1 MTFDLNK
8 YLVQDEPLEEP
19 QMQSSASFEPL
30 ELDKYIAPE
39 EATTFDNFKRHSAR
53 IGSRVG
59 ETIVGFP
66 GDFVKFVQ
74 FMADKLPHVPT
85 GKPNALQE
93 LGRKGLE
100 KLPTSEDI
108 KQFSEQYTKGYTK
121 AQGAA
126 EEFGDEVASLA
137 SALMIP
143 ARDPRKFT
151 GFLGA
156 IGRNIPGTVA
166 KAAAV
171 KGAGKVAEEYGA
183 GPKTKMATELGM
195 LFLTGLMGAK
205 TADQFVSEKYQAA
218 KSAIPKGDI
227 IPTEKLLTGLEN
239 VEKELSKGVT
249 TPTKNEVLTPLRELR
264 AKAAGGGMLAEDA
277 VQSYHDINERL
288 NSKKLFD
295 DLSKGER
302 QVLRKR
308 YDMVRD
314 ELRGT
319 LRDYGKRNPEFFK
332 EWTDANQ
339 GYATIAQ
346 SKKVSNF
353 LSRNS
358 GKIPSH
364 LGGTIALELF
374 AGQPQLAVGTLGA
387 AGAGYGLVKSGELL
401 YRITKSPVLRK
412 HYLNVINVA
421 GEENLP
427 ATIKN
432 LNLLDKELK
441 KSKED

>member
-8 YLVQDEPLEEP
+8 YLVQDQGRPEEP
-19 QMQSSASFEPL
+19 QMQASASSEPL
-30 ELDKYIAPE
+30 ELDKYLSPE
-39 EATTFDNFKRHSAR
+39 EGTTFDNYKRHAAR

-59 ETIVGFP
+59 ETIAGFP

-74 FMADKLPHVPT
+74 FMADKLPEVPM

-100 KLPTSEDI
+100 KLPTSQDI
-108 KQFSEQYTKGYTK
+108 KQFSEQYTKGYTQ
-121 AQGAA
+121 AQGPA
-126 EEFGDEVASLA
+126 EEFGDEVAQLA
-137 SALMIP
+137 TALMIP

-151 GFLGA
+151 AFLGA
-156 IGRNIPGTVA
+156 IGKNVPGAVT

-171 KGAGKVAEEYGA
+171 KGAGEGAEMLGA
-183 GPKTKMATELGM
+183 GPKTKAVTELGM
-195 LFLTGLMGAK
+195 LFLTGLMGGK
-205 TADQFVSEKYQAA
+205 TADTFISEKYQAA

-227 IPTEKLLTGLEN
+227 ISTERLLTGLEK
-239 VEKELSKGVT
+239 VEQELSKGVS
-249 TPTKNEVLTPLRELR
+249 TPTKNEVLTPLRELK
-264 AKAAGGGMLAEDA
+264 AKASGGGMLAEEA

-319 LRDYGKRNPEFFK
+319 LSEYGKRNPEFLK
-332 EWTDANQ
+332 EWSEANQ

-346 SKKVSNF
+346 SKKISNF
-353 LSRNS
+353 IGKHKGLSRI
-358 GKIPSH
+358 G
-364 LGGTIALELF
+364 
-374 AGQPQLAVGTLGA
+374 GTLGIELLFGHPQAAAATAAAA
-387 AGAGYGLVKSGELL
+387 AGGYASVKSGELL
-401 YRITKSPVLRK
+401 YRVMKSPVLRK
-412 HYLNVINVA
+412 HYLNVIDQA
-421 GEENLP
+421 SKENMGGTL
-427 ATIKN
+427 KN
-432 LNLLDKELK
+432 LSLLEKELEA
-441 KSKED
+441 KE